1 MPPPSFEQLL
11 AEMPAKDRLAELV
24 GVLIGDTLFDCDCTA
39 YLSGLAVKYLSVSD
53 RLRFA
58 SATARRSRASSF

>member
-1 MPPPSFEQLL
+1 MPTPYEMFFQSMPPEDQL
-11 AEMPAKDRLAELV
+11 EELV
-24 GVLIGDTLFDCDCTA
+24 RVLGGDTLFDCDCTA

-58 SATARRSRASSF
+58 SAIARRSRSPSF